1 MSDFYMPKIDP
12 EIVEQS
18 RRMTEAKRKA
28 ERREVVKKALLS
40 LAQSVTT
47 AVITALVLWLLGLN
61 DERPGYQ
68 HPKGAAYDR
77 RYKLQPVVPKPFFRP
92 AHPLCVGFYCN
103 VLLL

>member
-1 MSDFYMPKIDP
+1 MSDFHIPELDP
-12 EIVEQS
+12 EIIEQS

-61 DERPGYQ
+61 
-68 HPKGAAYDR
+68 
-77 RYKLQPVVPKPFFRP
+77 
-92 AHPLCVGFYCN
+92 
-103 VLLL
+103 